1 MPLVLSLANDIVEVG
16 RVLYERGL
24 IAGSEGN
31 ISVRLDNDRILVTP
45 SGLCKGRLSSDDLVL
60 VDFEGRQLEGTNAAS
75 SELPM
80 HLHVY
85 RKRPDVRSCVH
96 SHAPYATAFA
106 VAGTDLPFDA
116 LPEVALFLGRIPLT
130 DYAPPGTESVGHSL
144 DPFLDECNTFLLRNH
159 GLLAIGTGL
168 EEALLR
174 HETVEQYA
182 RIVHLA
188 RQLGNVDTIPAE
200 DLQRLEQMR
209 RQRKEPGADQTGG
222 RPK

>member
-1 MPLVLSLANDIVEVG
+1 MALVLSLANDMVEIG
-16 RVLYERGL
+16 RILYERGL
-24 IAGSEGN
+24 VAGAEGN

-85 RKRPDVRSCVH
+85 RKRDDVRSCVH
-96 SHAPYATAFA
+96 SHAPYATAYA
-106 VAGTDLPFDA
+106 VAGIDLPADI

-130 DYAPPGTESVGHSL
+130 EYAPPGTEAVGHAL
-144 DPFLDECNTFLLRNH
+144 DPFLNECNAFLLRNH
-159 GLLAIGTGL
+159 GLLTIGTGL
-168 EEALLR
+168 EEALVR

-188 RQLGNVDTIPAE
+188 RQLGNVDAIPAA
-200 DLQRLEQMR
+200 DLERLEKMR
-209 RQRKEPGADQTGG
+209 LRRNQTGMAKTG
-222 RPK
+222 DS